1 MTERDIKDNSDKTTS
16 NESSS
21 EKTSSSAYNKL
32 KQRGVDIVP
41 TREERLGTTIAYG
54 GSCQSLLRDC
64 NRKCPKH
71 QERSFSQSGPCDEM
85 MPLLNSAMINGNVVI
100 AHSPAG
106 CPSMI
111 DAVYLLNKIG
121 RLSRSQPIEPISF
134 ISTNLSENDVVFG
147 GATELGKAIVEADSR
162 HHPNLITVITS
173 CASGIIGD
181 NVEAVVNAV
190 QPEVKASVVP
200 MRCEGFRS
208 GAVATGYDAFL
219 YALLRVI
226 QKPEKKR
233 KNTVLI
239 VDPLTIDRKNEVEI
253 ERLLSKVGISVQ
265 WFPLFQDFETVK
277 RASEVT
283 GASTLCN
290 LMSNFFLRA
299 LDEKYDVPFA
309 EPPMPVGIEYTG
321 WWLRDVA
328 KLFGKQDEIEK
339 VIAEEEARVRPKLDE
354 IRKVVEGKRVYV
366 GFNLARSVGVQSLLL
381 ELGMETAVT
390 TGFEYSDD
398 YGQAPLENLAKRS
411 KEFLV
416 QIGNFQQFEWTNLF
430 HREKPDLLVG
440 GQEHSGWALR
450 DGIPVTALLPD
461 TFYIGYEGAV
471 SFAKEITKTLRN
483 PSYANNIS
491 KRVKQPY
498 KEIWYSQDPFKYI
511 EEKEIGVETQG
522 SDKQ

>member
-1 MTERDIKDNSDKTTS
+1 VTENNQHENFADAVA
-16 NESSS
+16 EEAAEVAASSTEENPS
-21 EKTSSSAYNKL
+21 PAIHGKL
-32 KQRGVDIVP
+32 KQKGLDIVP
-41 TREERLGTTIAYG
+41 TREERLGTIIAYG
-54 GSCQSLLRDC
+54 GSCQGLLKGC
-64 NRKCPKH
+64 GRKCRKH

-85 MPLLNSAMINGNVVI
+85 MPLLNSAMINGNVII

-121 RLSRSQPIEPISF
+121 RLARGQPLEPLRF

-147 GATELGKAIVEADSR
+147 GATELGKAILEADR
-162 HHPNLITVITS
+162 RYHPNLITVITS

-181 NVEAVVNAV
+181 NIEAVVNAL
-190 QPEVKASVVP
+190 QPEVKAAIVP

-226 QKPEKKR
+226 EKPEKK
-233 KNTVLI
+233 KENAILI
-239 VDPLTIDRKNEVEI
+239 VNPLTIDRKNEVEI

-265 WFPLFQDFETVK
+265 WFPLFQDFENIK
-277 RASEVT
+277 KASEAT

-299 LDEKYDVPFA
+299 LEEKYSVPFT
-309 EPPMPVGIEYTG
+309 EPPMPVGIEFTG

-328 KLFGKQDEIEK
+328 KLFGKEKEMEK
-339 VIAEEEARVRPKLDE
+339 VIAEEEAKIKPRLDK
-354 IRKVVEGKRVYV
+354 IRKQVEGNRAYV
-366 GFNLARSVGVQSLLL
+366 GFNLARSVGIQSLLQ

-398 YGQAPLENLAKRS
+398 YGQAPLENLARRS
-411 KEFLV
+411 KNFLV

-430 HREKPDLLVG
+430 HSEKPDILIG

-450 DGIPVTALLPD
+450 DGIPVTAVLPD
-461 TFYIGYEGAV
+461 TFYIGYEGALV
-471 SFAKEITKTLRN
+471 FARDIAKSLRN
-483 PSYANNIS
+483 PSYAKNIT

-498 KEIWYSQDPFKYI
+498 KESWYSQNPFKYI
-511 EEKEIGVETQG
+511 TGGEGQ
-522 SDKQ
+522 

>member
-1 MTERDIKDNSDKTTS
+1 MTEHDT
-16 NESSS
+16 ESSVDAAAPPAEETAS
-21 EKTSSSAYNKL
+21 LAIHGKL
-32 KQRGVDIVP
+32 RHKGLDIVP
-41 TREERLGTTIAYG
+41 TREERLGTIIAYG
-54 GSCQSLLRDC
+54 GGCQGLFKACD
-64 NRKCPKH
+64 NKCRKH

-85 MPLLNSAMINGNVVI
+85 MPLLNSAMIDGNVVI

-106 CPSMI
+106 CPSMV

-121 RLSRSQPIEPISF
+121 RLSRNQPLVPIRF

-147 GATELGKAIVEADSR
+147 GATELGKAIAEADR
-162 HHPNLITVITS
+162 RYHPPLITVITS

-181 NVEAVVNAV
+181 NIEAIVNAV
-190 QPEVKASVVP
+190 QPEVKAAIVP

-226 QKPEKKR
+226 EKPAEKR
-233 KNTVLI
+233 ENTILI
-239 VDPLTIDRKNEVEI
+239 VNPLTIDRKNEVEI

-265 WFPLFQDFETVK
+265 WFPLFQDFERVK
-277 RASEVT
+277 KASEVT

-299 LDEKYDVPFA
+299 LDERYDVPFT
-309 EPPMPVGIEYTG
+309 EPPMPVGIEFTN

-328 KLFGKQDEIEK
+328 KLFGKEVEIEK
-339 VIAEEEARVRPKLDE
+339 VIQEEEARIRPKLDE
-354 IRKVVEGKRVYV
+354 IRKQVEGKRVYV
-366 GFNLARSVGVQSLLL
+366 GFNLARSVGIQSLLQ

-398 YGQAPLENLAKRS
+398 YGLEPLQNLRKRG
-411 KEFLV
+411 KDFLV

-430 HREKPDLLVG
+430 HKIRPDLLVG

-450 DGIPVTALLPD
+450 DGIPVTAVLPD
-461 TFYIGYEGAV
+461 TFYIGYEGAL
-471 SFAKEITKTLRN
+471 SFAGELVKSLRN

-498 KEIWYSQDPFKYI
+498 KESWYSQDPFKYI
-511 EEKEIGVETQG
+511 ADTEENAGNGG
-522 SDKQ
+522 SSQ

>member
-1 MTERDIKDNSDKTTS
+1 LG
-16 NESSS
+16 
-21 EKTSSSAYNKL
+21 KL
-32 KQRGVDIVP
+32 RQKGLDIVP
-41 TREERLGTTIAYG
+41 TREERLGTIIAYG
-54 GSCQSLLRDC
+54 GSCQGLLKGC
-64 NRKCPKH
+64 SGKCRKH

-121 RLSRSQPIEPISF
+121 RLARGQPLEPLRF

-147 GATELGKAIVEADSR
+147 GATELGKTILEAEAR
-162 HHPNLITVITS
+162 YHPHLITVITS

-181 NVEAVVNAV
+181 NIEAVVSAI
-190 QPEVKASVVP
+190 QPQVKAAIVP

-226 QKPEKKR
+226 DKPQKKKE
-233 KNTVLI
+233 NTILI
-239 VDPLTIDRKNEVEI
+239 VNPLTIDRKNEVEI
-253 ERLLSKVGISVQ
+253 ERLLSKVGIAVQ
-265 WFPLFQDFETVK
+265 WFPLFQDFERIK
-277 RASEVT
+277 DASEVT

-299 LDEKYDVPFA
+299 LDEKYGVPFA
-309 EPPMPVGIEYTG
+309 EPPMPVGIEFTG

-328 KLFGKQDEIEK
+328 KLFGKEEEMEN
-339 VIAEEEARVRPKLDE
+339 VIAEEEARVRPQLDE
-354 IRKVVEGKRVYV
+354 IRKKVEGKRAYV
-366 GFNLARSVGVQSLLL
+366 GFNLARSVGIQSLLQ

-398 YGQAPLENLAKRS
+398 YGQAPLENLARRS
-411 KEFLV
+411 KNFLV

-430 HREKPDLLVG
+430 HSEKPDILVG

-450 DGIPVTALLPD
+450 DGIPVTAVLPD
-461 TFYIGYEGAV
+461 TFYIGYDGALT
-471 SFAKEITKTLRN
+471 FARDIAKSLRN
-483 PSYANNIS
+483 PSYAYNIS
-491 KRVKQPY
+491 QRVKQPY
-498 KEIWYSQDPFKYI
+498 KESWYSENPFKYI
-511 EEKEIGVETQG
+511 VEGEGQ
-522 SDKQ
+522 

>member
-1 MTERDIKDNSDKTTS
+1 MPEHDLDT
-16 NESSS
+16 SSS
-21 EKTSSSAYNKL
+21 EAIVSESTSEGLASSATHSKL
-32 KQRGVDIVP
+32 RQKGLNIVP
-41 TREERLGTTIAYG
+41 TREERLGTIIAYG
-54 GSCQSLLRDC
+54 GSCQGLLKDC
-64 NRKCPKH
+64 GGRCRNH

-85 MPLLNSAMINGNVVI
+85 MPLMNSAMINGNVVI

-121 RLSRSQPIEPISF
+121 RLARGQPLEPLRF

-147 GATELGKAIVEADSR
+147 GATELGKAILEADR
-162 HHPNLITVITS
+162 RYHPNLITVITS

-181 NVEAVVNAV
+181 NIEAVVNAL
-190 QPEVKASVVP
+190 QPEVKAAIVP

-226 QKPEKKR
+226 EKPEKK
-233 KNTVLI
+233 KENTVLI
-239 VDPLTIDRKNEVEI
+239 VNPLTIDRKNEVEI

-265 WFPLFQDFETVK
+265 WFPLFQNFENVK
-277 RASEVT
+277 KASEAT

-299 LDEKYDVPFA
+299 LNEKYNVPFT
-309 EPPMPVGIEYTG
+309 EPPMPVGIEFTG

-328 KLFGKQDEIEK
+328 KLFGKEKEIEK
-339 VIAEEEARVRPKLDE
+339 VIAEEEARIRPKLDE
-354 IRKVVEGKRVYV
+354 IRKQVEGKRAYV
-366 GFNLARSVGVQSLLL
+366 GFNLARSVGIQSLLQ

-398 YGQAPLENLAKRS
+398 YGQAPLENLARRS
-411 KEFLV
+411 KNFLV

-430 HREKPDLLVG
+430 HTERPDILVG

-450 DGIPVTALLPD
+450 DGIPVTAVLPD
-461 TFYIGYEGAV
+461 TFYIGYEGALTFARD
-471 SFAKEITKTLRN
+471 FAKSLRN
-483 PSYANNIS
+483 PSYAKNIS
-491 KRVKQPY
+491 RRVKQPY
-498 KEIWYSQDPFKYI
+498 KESWYSQDPFKYI
-511 EEKEIGVETQG
+511 VETGGNSQ
-522 SDKQ
+522 

>member
-1 MTERDIKDNSDKTTS
+1 MTENNPNGDFSDAGTEGATEAAAS
-16 NESSS
+16 PAEEN
-21 EKTSSSAYNKL
+21 SSSATFGKL
-32 KQRGVDIVP
+32 RQRGLDIVP
-41 TREERLGTTIAYG
+41 TREERLGTIIAYG
-54 GSCQSLLRDC
+54 GNCQGLLKGC
-64 NRKCPKH
+64 GGKCRKH

-100 AHSPAG
+100 AHSPVG

-121 RLSRSQPIEPISF
+121 RLARGQPLEPLRF

-147 GATELGKAIVEADSR
+147 GATELGKAILEADKR
-162 HHPNLITVITS
+162 YHPHLITVITS

-181 NVEAVVNAV
+181 NVEAVVNAL
-190 QPEVKASVVP
+190 QPEVKAAIVP

-226 QKPEKKR
+226 ETPEKK
-233 KNTVLI
+233 KENTVLI
-239 VDPLTIDRKNEVEI
+239 VNPLTIDRKNEVEI
-253 ERLLSKVGISVQ
+253 ERLLSKVGIHVK
-265 WFPLFQDFETVK
+265 WFPLFQDFENVK
-277 RASEVT
+277 SASEAT

-299 LDEKYDVPFA
+299 LDEKFDVPFT
-309 EPPMPVGIEYTG
+309 EPPMPVGIEFTG

-328 KLFGKQDEIEK
+328 KLFGKEKEIEK
-339 VIAEEEARVRPKLDE
+339 VIAEEEARIRPKLDE
-354 IRKVVEGKRVYV
+354 IKRLVEGKRVYV
-366 GFNLARSVGVQSLLL
+366 GFNLARSVGIQSLLQ

-398 YGQAPLENLAKRS
+398 YGQAPLENLARRS
-411 KEFLV
+411 KNFLV

-430 HREKPDLLVG
+430 HSEKPDILVG

-450 DGIPVTALLPD
+450 DGIPVTAVLPD
-461 TFYIGYEGAV
+461 TFYIGYEGALT
-471 SFAKEITKTLRN
+471 FAKDIAKSLRN
-483 PSYANNIS
+483 PSYAKNIS
-491 KRVKQPY
+491 QRVKQPY
-498 KEIWYSQDPFKYI
+498 KESWYSQNPFKYI
-511 EEKEIGVETQG
+511 GGGDGQ
-522 SDKQ
+522 

>member
-1 MTERDIKDNSDKTTS
+1 MPV
-16 NESSS
+16 NESETTQEPVSS
-21 EKTSSSAYNKL
+21 EAHAKEHASQARHGKL
-32 KQRGVDIVP
+32 KPKGLDIVP
-41 TREERLGTTIAYG
+41 TREERLGTIIAYG
-54 GSCQSLLRDC
+54 GSCQELLKGC
-64 NRKCPKH
+64 NRKCSKH

-121 RLSRSQPIEPISF
+121 RLSRSQPIEPLRF

-147 GATELGKAIVEADSR
+147 GATELGKAIVEADKR
-162 HHPNLITVITS
+162 YNPHLITVITS

-190 QPEVKASVVP
+190 QPQVKAAIVP

-233 KNTVLI
+233 ENTILI

-253 ERLLSKVGISVQ
+253 ERLLGKVGINVQ
-265 WFPLFQDFETVK
+265 WFPLFQDFENIK

-283 GASTLCN
+283 GATTLCN

-299 LDEKYDVPFA
+299 LDERYGVPFT
-309 EPPMPVGIEYTG
+309 EPPMPVGIEYTN

-339 VIAEEEARVRPKLDE
+339 VIAEEEARIRPKLDE
-354 IRKVVEGKRVYV
+354 IKKQVEGRRVYV

-381 ELGMETAVT
+381 ELGIETAVT

-398 YGQAPLENLAKRS
+398 YGQAPLENLSKRS
-411 KEFLV
+411 KNFLV

-430 HREKPDLLVG
+430 HKEKPDILIG

-450 DGIPVTALLPD
+450 DGIPVTTLLPD
-461 TFYIGYEGAV
+461 TFYIGYDGAV
-471 SFAKEITKTLRN
+471 SFAKDITKSLRN
-483 PSYANNIS
+483 PSFAKNIA

-498 KEIWYSQDPFKYI
+498 KESWYSQDPFKYI
-511 EEKEIGVETQG
+511 GDTGIG
-522 SDKQ
+522 SDGGDNQ